1 MFSNNIL
8 KFSLEGYWKE
18 PNEKVTFFAWDLYVL
33 ETFSI
38 VKKVVLNYLRET
50 YFCLPRI
57 LFLYLFHD
65 SLNFFY
71 PHCTIL
77 PWLPGDVMFFI
88 LVWQAFQVAQGPVYM
103 LLYLLESCGG
113 IYDCSISKSWAY
125 RLIKSAWN
133 SAHMAGGRVLVTEK
147 NGLKMLIFKD
157 AYQDSW
163 QSYLR
168 PSMNICLSRNQI
180 ILQFKETGIFS
191 MAHCKIIII
200 IKINVSDKEIPKFSF
215 R

>member
-1 MFSNNIL
+1 ME
-8 KFSLEGYWKE
+8 FSLEGYWKE
-18 PNEKVTFFAWDLYVL
+18 PNEKVTFFAWDLYAL

-71 PHCTIL
+71 PYCTIL

-88 LVWQAFQVAQGPVYM
+88 LVWQAFQVAHGPVYM
-103 LLYLLESCGG
+103 LLYLLKSCGG
-113 IYDCSISKSWAY
+113 IYDCSISKSY
-125 RLIKSAWN
+125 RLVKSAWN
-133 SAHMAGGRVLVTEK
+133 SAHMAGGSVLSHWK

-163 QSYLR
+163 QSSLL
-168 PSMNICLSRNQI
+168 PSMNICLSRIQI
-180 ILQFKETGIFS
+180 ILQFKETGIF
-191 MAHCKIIII
+191 
-200 IKINVSDKEIPKFSF
+200 
-215 R
+215 